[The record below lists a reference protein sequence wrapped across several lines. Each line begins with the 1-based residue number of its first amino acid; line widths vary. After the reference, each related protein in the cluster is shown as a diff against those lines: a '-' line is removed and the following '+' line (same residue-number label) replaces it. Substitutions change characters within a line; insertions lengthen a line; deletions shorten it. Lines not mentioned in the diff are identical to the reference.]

1 MAVLDDSQQSAL
13 EGRLVLSGRVGTGI
27 AYAAVLIGVAVITA
41 VVASVGVLQA
51 GNAPLLYIVVV
62 LLAAIFAGRGPAIAA
77 AVVAFL
83 AFNYFL
89 TEPRYTFTVADP
101 GDWLNLLLFL
111 VVAVISGQ
119 LAADQRR
126 RAREAAEHERHTR
139 VLYDVADAV
148 ADPDLGRAL
157 QATAD
162 RVRREIQADALQIE
176 LGGNRVRAVSEADPG
191 AAGAFDR
198 RVGRS
203 EDVLR
208 HAAGPDGPRSW
219 MRVSLPE
226 GGRRAGSS
234 YRVAR
239 VPVSGSGADVG
250 SILVASQA
258 GSPLSGDAGRLLASV
273 ANQLWV
279 ALERSRLRDEA
290 TEAEVLRQS
299 DDAKSALIDAVSHDL
314 RTPLASIIA
323 AAGSLRQRGVQWSGE
338 ERDAFAAAIEQE
350 ARRLD
355 RIVGNLLDLGRI
367 RAGAIHPATAWYE
380 PVALVRDIAARL
392 TSVASDGARRVV
404 LDLPDELPPVALD
417 YSMVDQVLTNLL
429 ENALK
434 FSPANAEVRVTAS
447 VTDGSLEIHVEDA
460 GPGLPKAERE
470 RVFEPFYRLRGAS
483 APGTGL
489 GLAIASG
496 LVRAHGGRIWVGPR
510 AEGGTR
516 FTFTIPA
523 EEAGPEP

>member
-1 MAVLDDSQQSAL
+1 MAVLDDNQQSVL
-13 EGRLVLSGRVGTGI
+13 EGRLVPSGRVGAVIGYVGALVGI
-27 AYAAVLIGVAVITA
+27 AVVTA
-41 VVASVGVLQA
+41 VVAGVDVLQA

-62 LLAAIFAGRGPAIAA
+62 LLAAVFVGRGPAVAA
-77 AVVAFL
+77 AVAAFL

-89 TEPRYTFTVADP
+89 TEPRYTFIVTDP
-101 GDWLNLLLFL
+101 GDWLNLVLFL
-111 VVAVISGQ
+111 AVAVISGQ

-139 VLYDVADAV
+139 VLYEVADAV

-157 QATAD
+157 QTTAD
-162 RVRREIQADALQIE
+162 RVRREIHADALQIE
-176 LGGNRVRAVSEADPG
+176 LGGNRVRAVSEDDPG
-191 AAGAFDR
+191 AAGAFDQ

-208 HAAGPDGPRSW
+208 PAGPDGPPSW

-239 VPVSGSGADVG
+239 VPVSGAGADVG

-299 DDAKSALIDAVSHDL
+299 DEAKSALIDAVSHDL

-380 PVALVRDIAARL
+380 PVALIRDIAARL
-392 TSVASDGARRVV
+392 TSVGSDGARSVV

-434 FSPANAEVRVTAS
+434 FSPANAEVRVRAA
-447 VTDGSLEIHVEDA
+447 VTDGSLEVHVEDA

-496 LVRAHGGRIWVGPR
+496 LVRAHGGRIWVEPR

>member
-1 MAVLDDSQQSAL
+1 MAVLDETQQSPL
-13 EGRLVLSGRVGTGI
+13 KGGLVLSGRVGTGI
-27 AYAAVLIGVAVITA
+27 AYAVALLGIAVVTA
-41 VVASVGVLQA
+41 VVAGIGVLQP

-62 LLAAIFAGRGPAIAA
+62 LLGAVFGGRGPAIAA
-77 AVVAFL
+77 AIVAFL

-111 VVAVISGQ
+111 TVAVISGQ

-148 ADPDLGRAL
+148 ADADLGRAL

-162 RVRREIQADALQIE
+162 RVGREIHADAVQIE
-176 LGGNRVRAVSEADPG
+176 LGGSRVRAVSTADPR
-191 AAGAFDR
+191 AAEAFDR

-208 HAAGPDGPRSW
+208 HAGPPDAPRSW

-226 GGRRAGSS
+226 GGRRAGSP

-239 VPVSGSGADVG
+239 VPVTGPGGDVG
-250 SILVASQA
+250 SILVATRS
-258 GSPLSGDAGRLLASV
+258 GSPLSRDAGRLLASV

-290 TEAEVLRQS
+290 TEAEVLRRS
-299 DDAKSALIDAVSHDL
+299 DEAKSALIDAVSHDL

-323 AAGSLRQRGVQWSGE
+323 SAGSLRQHGVRWSDD
-338 ERDAFAAAIEQE
+338 EREAFAAVIEQE

-380 PVALVRDIAARL
+380 PVALIRDVTGRL
-392 TSVASDGARRVV
+392 TGLGNDVAGRVI

-417 YSMVDQVLTNLL
+417 YSMIDQVLTNLL

-434 FSPANAEVRVTAS
+434 FSPPKAEVRVTAA
-447 VTDGSLEIHVEDA
+447 VADGALRITVEDA
-460 GPGLPKAERE
+460 GPGLPESERE
-470 RVFEPFYRLRGAS
+470 RVFEPFYRLRGATAAGS
-483 APGTGL
+483 GL

-496 LVRAHGGRIWVGPR
+496 LVRAHGGRIR
-510 AEGGTR
+510 AEPRPDGGTR

-523 EEAGPEP
+523 DEAGPEP